1 MEYMEYVDYFGY
13 NSVVILSFFFLS
25 LVVLILDK
33 ITKKKSNW
41 FFSSGRGNMFNPF
54 TYIRMFTHV
63 LGHMD
68 FNHFRN
74 NFLYILLIGPM
85 IEEKYGSYNLII
97 MILITAFVTAL
108 VNMIFKKN
116 TVILGAS
123 GITYMLI
130 LLSSLVNLENGKIPI
145 TLILIFLFYIFG
157 EIKDG
162 INKRG
167 NVSHLSHVV
176 GAICGFMYGFI
187 YFRL

>member
-1 MEYMEYVDYFGY
+1 
-13 NSVVILSFFFLS
+13 
-25 LVVLILDK
+25 
-33 ITKKKSNW
+33 
-41 FFSSGRGNMFNPF
+41 
-54 TYIRMFTHV
+54 
-63 LGHMD
+63 
-68 FNHFRN
+68 
-74 NFLYILLIGPM
+74 
-85 IEEKYGSYNLII
+85 

-162 INKRG
+162 INKKG